1 MQDILAT
8 QAAVRGI
15 PLSPAQLAQFETYY
29 HELVEW
35 NSRFNLTRITDYAAV
50 SVQHFLD
57 SLVPLALCPDAFG
70 DGCRVVDVGSGAG
83 LPGVALKI
91 ARPDLRLTLTDAVG
105 KKVRF
110 LDHLI
115 SRLALADA
123 AAVHGRAEDMGQA
136 PAYRAAFDVAVARA
150 VADMAVLAEY
160 LLPLVRVGGVV
171 IAQKG
176 SRVEAEVERARPAIA
191 TLGGVAPRIAEY
203 SLPGLDAPRSL
214 VIIAKARKTP
224 AAYPRRAG
232 LPSQAPLT

>member
-1 MQDILAT
+1 MQETLAVE
-8 QAAVRGI
+8 AAARGI
-15 PLSPAQLAQFETYY
+15 ALTPAQLAQFETYY
-29 HELVEW
+29 HELIEW
-35 NSRFNLTRITDYAAV
+35 NSRFNLTRITDYTAV

-57 SLVPLALCPDAFG
+57 SLMPLALCSAAFPEG
-70 DGCRVVDVGSGAG
+70 GRVVDVGSGAG

-115 SRLALADA
+115 ERLGLAETT
-123 AAVHGRAEDMGQA
+123 AVHARAEDMGRDS
-136 PAYRAAFDVAVARA
+136 AYRGAFDVAVARA

-176 SRVEAEVERARPAIA
+176 SRAEDEVDQARAAIS
-191 TLGGVAPRIAEY
+191 TLGGAAARLAEY
-203 SLPGLDAPRSL
+203 TLPGLDAPRSL
-214 VIIAKARKTP
+214 VIITKARKTP
-224 AAYPRRAG
+224 DAYPRRAG
-232 LPSQAPLT
+232 VPSQAPL